1 MGQME
6 YLHRRQAALGRDKQR
21 ESAPQPR
28 DTEQG
33 VPWLSPFRFRRIAV
47 YGAFLLSPFLE
58 ACTDD
63 TPTTPAAPDAAVQS
77 AMGMTADSARVI
89 IEPHWLTL
97 EGTGATGT
105 LTARVTDA
113 DGNEVASPQVTWAS
127 ADATVATVSGAGSG
141 VARVT
146 AAGLGKTGVKATYNS
161 VTAEATVEVALPL
174 TDREILEV
182 LYEATGGD
190 GWTDNTNWLSN
201 KDLSEWYGVGMSGDK
216 VDDLRLYDNNL
227 VGTIPPEL
235 GGLDEL
241 FILSLSDNKLS
252 GPIPP
257 ELSKLTRLRD
267 LLLYGNAE
275 ISGRLPPELGY
286 TGGLEYLSTD
296 GTNLNGPVPLTFANL
311 ELTHFYFDRDD
322 LCIPAG
328 LEAWLK
334 TVPEATDDYSI
345 CTDQITVDPGSLYF
359 EGPPLG
365 DTARLTAEV
374 ITAEGYT
381 MHDAKITWSSADT
394 TIAKVD
400 SAGLVTAVDYGT
412 TQVTATS
419 DALTAT
425 AEVQVV
431 LTLTDRQVL
440 DSIHQLMGGEN
451 WTDTTNWLSDEPLSE
466 WYGVETNGVGKVVG
480 LSLANNGLAGPMPDM
495 LAELGDLVTLDLSGN
510 ALSGEIP
517 RELEELARLHTLV
530 LNDNALEGRLP
541 ASMGSLAA
549 LRYLHIGTNE
559 LSGVVPRSFRQLALD
574 TLYTAGSG
582 VCVPPSLNEWVAE
595 IEQTDDADRCMAS
608 LAIRVVDLPSLTFY
622 AVGETVTLSATYV
635 DAEGDSTYEASVTW
649 STGDATVAS
658 VDVRGKVTAVGNGT
672 TEVTAT
678 HNTVTESI
686 AVEVALPET
695 DRDVLGILYDRTRGA
710 AWTDG
715 ADWLSDEPLSEW
727 AGVETDE
734 NGRVTGLS
742 LAGNNL
748 RGMIHSS
755 IGQLDQL
762 VTLDLSRNW
771 ITGPI
776 PAEIGHLSRL
786 RDLALSVNGFSSR
799 LPSGLGALASLR
811 NLNVA
816 ATSLSGLVPASFAA
830 LELDSF
836 LVGGTELCVPP
847 SLATWLGAIPQKDSP
862 PECAARVSV
871 EPSTLTFGA
880 AGQTAQLSV
889 TVVDAEGN
897 VVGSPEVTW
906 ETTDRLVATV
916 DPTGLVTARAAG
928 ITAVAATYESVTA
941 GSAEVAVSLP
951 GSDRAALEALYHA
964 TRGDD
969 WKDNTNWL
977 SDEPLEEWYGVDVAD
992 GRVDHLNLGKNNLDG
1007 QIPAAIGLLDHLFI
1021 LDLNGNAIAGSIPPA
1036 IGRLQSL
1043 RDLTLRDTGLEGSVP
1058 PEIGNMTRLEYLSF
1072 TNTNLTGP
1080 LPETFAHLKLDQ
1092 FYHSRTGLCVP
1103 RSLAAWYETLGN
1115 SDPLPCIPETAD
1127 REVLTTLHDETG
1139 GTEWRRDRNWLTDK
1153 GLNTWRGIETDEEG
1167 YVTEIFLP
1175 WNRLTGSIPP
1185 ELGNLARL
1193 EVLGLY
1199 GNDLTGRIPPELGKL
1214 DRVRV
1219 LLLSSN
1225 ELEGPIPPEIGG
1237 MVSVDTMY
1245 LAGNDL
1251 SGPIPP
1257 EFGNLVSLEHLAL
1270 FENDLSGPLPAEFGK
1285 LKKLKSAWLVD
1296 NDFEGPLPPELG
1308 DMTSLEDL
1316 SLSRNKITGTLPPEL
1331 GNLQNLKELGLGD
1344 NELTGPIPP
1353 ELGNMTSLEG
1363 LFLMRNQLS
1372 GGIPPELGKLS
1383 DLETLWIFDN
1393 EFTGPIPAELGEL
1406 SSLKDLSISTNGL
1419 TGSIPPELGRLSA
1432 LEGMFLMRNNLT
1444 GTIPPELG
1452 NLSNLETLWL
1462 FRNELSGAIPAELGN
1477 LSALEDLTLG
1487 DNRLT
1492 GSIPPELGKLSS
1504 LKYLGAR
1511 NNNLGGPIPGEL
1523 GQLTSLLGLSL
1534 RENNLSGHLPPEL
1547 GGLISLE
1554 ELNVH
1559 GNPDLGGLMPRGMLN
1574 LPLDYLDISDTWIC
1588 PQRDDEF
1595 QEWLNGISRAYGL
1608 QCPPTLTERFAL
1620 AGFYAAAGGDSWI
1633 SRRGWGT
1640 DSALGNWHGVTVSS
1654 RDTLVRR
1661 LVLSDNGLRGS
1672 LASAIGNLT
1681 KLETL
1686 DLGNNSLTGGIP
1698 VAVTSIEALDT
1709 IRISGNEGLE
1719 GPLPFQMT
1727 QMTELKALYYGD
1739 TGMCASPSTTF
1750 QKWFDGLDQAEGA
1763 VCDNAEAVKLSLP
1776 VVYLTQAIQRPAG
1789 DVPLL
1794 SGREALL
1801 RVFLVGDQTN
1811 AFFEPEVVATLTRD
1825 GEVVHRVVMRTAD
1838 DRLSTAADE
1847 GVLGTSYNAVIS
1859 AEHVVPGTELVVV
1872 ADPAETVPRAAGSRT
1887 RFPEAGAMPLNVIDV
1902 PPFKLTVVPVLN
1914 AANPDTSI
1922 FAWTD
1927 SISDDSPQVGLLRYS
1942 FPFAEFSAM
1951 TRESY
1956 VTSLDLTDEDNTWPL
1971 VLELEAV
1978 YQADEATGY
1987 WYAVAD
1993 SDQGYVRGIARLNGW
2008 VSFGKP
2014 WDTEL
2019 AHEVGH
2025 TLDLKH
2031 APCGGAGGVEPD
2043 FPYPNGGIGMWGY
2056 DFRDG
2061 SAVSPN
2067 SRRDIMGYC
2076 YEKGWLSDYYYEK
2089 VIRVREKKEGGG
2101 ARPPMAGAG
2110 PKSQMLVLWGGV
2122 FGDELRI
2129 EPVLS
2134 MYTTAKLP
2142 ERPGPYRLEGIADEG
2157 QTEFSLSFTPG
2168 EDKYGNKY
2176 FFFTIPIEEDW
2187 EGSLERIVLTGPEGE
2202 VTVDDS
2208 DPRSISVFTDPSTGR
2223 IRSILRDWDGPAV
2236 AAMGATDPLQVVTT
2250 RGIREAVTLRPRR

>member
-1 MGQME
+1 MDQME
-6 YLHRRQAALGRDKQR
+6 YLHRRQAFGRDEQR
-21 ESAPQPR
+21 ESAQQPG
-28 DTEQG
+28 DPAQG
-33 VPWLSPFRFRRIAV
+33 VHWHSPFGFRWIAV

-63 TPTTPAAPDAAVQS
+63 TPTTPAGLDAAVQS
-77 AMGMTADSARVI
+77 AMGITADSARI
-89 IEPHWLTL
+89 IIDPHWLTL

-113 DGNEVASPQVTWAS
+113 DGNAVASPQVTWAS
-127 ADATVATVSGAGSG
+127 ADATIATVSEAGNG
-141 VARVT
+141 VGQVT
-146 AAGLGKTGVKATYNS
+146 AAGLGKTRVTATYNS
-161 VTAEATVEVALPL
+161 VTADATVEVAVPL

-190 GWTDNTNWLSN
+190 GWTDDTNWLSN

-241 FILSLSDNKLS
+241 FILSLGDNKLS

-257 ELSKLTRLRD
+257 ELSKLRRLRD

-296 GTNLNGPVPLTFANL
+296 GTNLSGPVPLTFANL
-311 ELTHFYFDRDD
+311 DLTHFYFDRDN

-328 LEAWLK
+328 LEAWLT
-334 TVPEATDDYSI
+334 TVRETEDDYSV

-359 EGPPLG
+359 EAPPLG
-365 DTARLTAEV
+365 DTARLAAEV
-374 ITAEGYT
+374 ITAEGNRVD
-381 MHDAKITWSSADT
+381 DATITWSSADT
-394 TIAKVD
+394 TIATVD
-400 SAGLVTAVDYGT
+400 SEGLVTAVDYGV

-419 DALTAT
+419 DSLTAT
-425 AEVQVV
+425 AEVEVV

-451 WTDTTNWLSDEPLSE
+451 WTDTTNWLSEEPLSG
-466 WYGVETNGVGKVVG
+466 WYGVETNDAGKVV
-480 LSLANNGLAGPMPDM
+480 SLLLGHNGLAGPMPDI
-495 LAELGDLVTLDLSGN
+495 LAELGDLVTLDLGGN
-510 ALSGEIP
+510 AITGEVP
-517 RELEELARLHTLV
+517 WALGDLPQLHTLV

-541 ASMGSLAA
+541 ESLGSLAA

-574 TLYTAGSG
+574 TLYAAGSG
-582 VCVPPSLNEWVAE
+582 VCVPPSLNEWFVG
-595 IEQTDDADRCMAS
+595 IGQTDDVDRCVAS
-608 LAIRVVDLPSLTFY
+608 LAIKVADLSSLTFY
-622 AVGETVTLSATYV
+622 AIGESGTLSATHV
-635 DAEGDSTYEASVTW
+635 SAEGDTTHEASATW
-649 STGDATVAS
+649 SSGDAAVAS
-658 VDVRGKVTAVGNGT
+658 VDVLGKVTAVGEGA
-672 TEVTAT
+672 TEVTASY
-678 HNTVTESI
+678 NSVTASI
-686 AVEVALPET
+686 AVEVALPEN
-695 DRDVLGILYDRTRGA
+695 DRDVLGILYDRTHGT

-715 ADWLSDEPLSEW
+715 ANWLSDEPLSEW

-734 NGRVTGLS
+734 SGRVVELS
-742 LAGNNL
+742 LPGNNL
-748 RGMIHSS
+748 RGTLHAS
-755 IGQLDQL
+755 ISQLDQL
-762 VTLDLSRNW
+762 VTLDLTRNW
-771 ITGPI
+771 ITGSI
-776 PAEIGHLSRL
+776 PPEIGNLSRL
-786 RDLALSVNGFSSR
+786 RDLALSVNGFSGK

-811 NLNVA
+811 KLNMV
-816 ATSLSGLVPASFAA
+816 ATSLSGPVPASFAA

-880 AGQTAQLSV
+880 AGQTAHLSV

-897 VVGSPEVTW
+897 VVESPKVTW
-906 ETTDRLVATV
+906 EAADRLVATV

-928 ITAVAATYESVTA
+928 ITAVAATYASVTA

-977 SDEPLEEWYGVDVAD
+977 SDKPLEEWYGVQTRG
-992 GRVDHLNLGKNNLDG
+992 GRVDYLNLGKNNLDG
-1007 QIPAAIGLLDHLFI
+1007 QIPAAIGLLDTLFI
-1021 LDLNGNAIAGSIPPA
+1021 LDLRGNAIAGAIPPA
-1036 IGRLQSL
+1036 IGRLQGL

-1058 PEIGNMTRLEYLSF
+1058 PEIGNMKGLEYLSL
-1072 TNTNLTGP
+1072 TNTKLSGP
-1080 LPETFAHLKLDQ
+1080 LPETFANLKLDQ
-1092 FYHSRTGLCVP
+1092 FYHSGTGLCVP
-1103 RSLAAWYETLGN
+1103 RSLAAWYETLDKP
-1115 SDPLPCIPETAD
+1115 DPLPCIPDTSD
-1127 REVLTTLHDETG
+1127 RETLTTLYDETG
-1139 GTEWRRDRNWLTDK
+1139 GPGWRDQRNWMTDK
-1153 GLNTWRGIETDEEG
+1153 GVNTWEGIATDEEG
-1167 YVTEIFLP
+1167 YVTEIFLA
-1175 WNRLTGSIPP
+1175 WNKLTGSIPP
-1185 ELGNLARL
+1185 QLGNLARL
-1193 EVLGLY
+1193 EVLALY
-1199 GNDLTGRIPPELGKL
+1199 GNDLKGRIPPELGKL
-1214 DRVRV
+1214 DRVRH
-1219 LLLSSN
+1219 LFLSSH

-1245 LAGNDL
+1245 LAGNNL

-1257 EFGNLVSLEHLAL
+1257 EFGNLVNLEHLAL
-1270 FENDLSGPLPAEFGK
+1270 FDNELSGPLPAGFGK

-1296 NDFEGPLPPELG
+1296 NELEGPLPPELG
-1308 DMTSLEDL
+1308 EMTSLEDL
-1316 SLSRNKITGTLPPEL
+1316 SLSRNKITGKLPPEL
-1331 GNLQNLKELGLGD
+1331 GKLQNLKELGLGD
-1344 NELTGPIPP
+1344 NELTGPIPA

-1372 GGIPPELGKLS
+1372 GTIPPELGKLS
-1383 DLETLWIFDN
+1383 NLETMWIFDN
-1393 EFTGPIPAELGEL
+1393 EFTGSIPAELGDL
-1406 SSLKDLSISTNGL
+1406 SSLKDLSISTNRL
-1419 TGSIPPELGRLSA
+1419 TGSIPPALGKLSA

-1444 GTIPPELG
+1444 GSIPPELG
-1452 NLSNLETLWL
+1452 NLSNLEALWL
-1462 FRNELSGAIPAELGN
+1462 FRNELSGTIPAALGN
-1477 LSALEDLTLG
+1477 LSALEDLSVG
-1487 DNRLT
+1487 DNQLT

-1504 LKYLGAR
+1504 LEYLGAW
-1511 NNNLGGPIPGEL
+1511 NNNLGGPIPAEL

-1534 RENNLSGHLPPEL
+1534 SENNLSGHLPPEL

-1554 ELNVH
+1554 ELNVY
-1559 GNPDLGGLMPRGMLN
+1559 GNPDLEGLMPRGMMN

-1620 AGFYAAAGGDSWI
+1620 AEFYAAAGGDSWV
-1633 SRRGWGT
+1633 SRGGWGT

-1672 LASAIGNLT
+1672 LSSAIGNLT
-1681 KLETL
+1681 ELETL
-1686 DLGNNSLTGGIP
+1686 DLGDNSLTGGIP
-1698 VAVTSIEALDT
+1698 VAVTSIAALDT

-1727 QMTELKALYYGD
+1727 RMTGLKALHYGD
-1739 TGMCASPSTTF
+1739 TSMCASPSTTF
-1750 QKWFDGLDQAEGA
+1750 QKWFDGLDQADGPI
-1763 VCDNAEAVKLSLP
+1763 CDNAEAVKLSLP

-1794 SGREALL
+1794 SGRQALL
-1801 RVFLVGDQTN
+1801 RAFLVSDQTN
-1811 AFFEPEVVATLTRD
+1811 AFFEPEVVATLSRN
-1825 GEVVHRVVMRTAD
+1825 GEEVHRVVMRTAD
-1838 DRLSTAADE
+1838 DRLSTAPDE
-1847 GVLGTSYNAVIS
+1847 GVLGTSYNAVIP
-1859 AEHVVPGTELVVV
+1859 AEHIVAGTELVVM
-1872 ADPAETVPRAAGSRT
+1872 ADPEETIPRAAGSRT
-1887 RFPEAGAMPLNVIDV
+1887 RFPETGAMPLDVIEV
-1902 PPFKLTVVPVLN
+1902 PPFELTVVPVLN

-1927 SISDDSPQVGLLRYS
+1927 SIADDSPQVGLFRYS
-1942 FPFAEFSAM
+1942 FPFAEFSAT
-1951 TRESY
+1951 TRDSY

-1987 WYAVAD
+1987 WYGVAD
-1993 SDQGYVRGIARLNGW
+1993 SEDGYVRGIARLNGW

-2031 APCGGAGGVEPD
+2031 APCGGALGVEPD
-2043 FPYPNGGIGMWGY
+2043 FPYPNGSIGMWGF

-2061 SAVSPN
+2061 SVVSPN
-2067 SRRDIMGYC
+2067 NRRDIMGYC

-2089 VIRVREKKEGGG
+2089 VIRVREKKEGSG
-2101 ARPPMAGAG
+2101 ARPPLAGAG

-2134 MYTTAKLP
+2134 MFTTAKLP
-2142 ERPGPYRLEGIADEG
+2142 EQPGPYRLKGITDEG
-2157 QTEFSLSFTPG
+2157 RTEFSLSFTPG

-2176 FFFTIPIEEDW
+2176 FFFTIPVEEDW

-2223 IRSILRDWDGPAV
+2223 
-2236 AAMGATDPLQVVTT
+2236 
-2250 RGIREAVTLRPRR
+2250 